1 MQLERGPGS
10 PGAFSF
16 TLYLVKWLLQEKDH
30 VFSEAAA
37 FLSQGAT
44 HGLAGSLDDG
54 ELGECPFVPDEWK
67 TLGSPV

>member
-1 MQLERGPGS
+1 
-10 PGAFSF
+10 
-16 TLYLVKWLLQEKDH
+16 VKWLLQEKDH